1 MRTDTIT
8 MIPLSECCLRLG
20 VDTTFVL
27 TLEEHGLVE
36 TIKVEHTI
44 YIEVLEL
51 TRLEKIARLY
61 HDLDINV
68 PGIEAITH
76 LLDRIEQ
83 LKSEIALLD
92 NRLRLYE

>member
-1 MRTDTIT
+1 MRTDT

-27 TLEEHGLVE
+27 TLEEHGLIE
-36 TIKVEHTI
+36 TITDEQTIFLEVVE
-44 YIEVLEL
+44 VS
-51 TRLEKIARLY
+51 RLEKIARLY
-61 HDLDINV
+61 HDLEINI

-83 LKSEIALLD
+83 LQSEIALLG